1 MYSDHMEENLKRLES
16 HEWCVP
22 VASPPGCHHSAHPKI
37 IYFFPSTSFIYD
49 PCIFFLTNS
58 VVLVSIPYPN

>member
-22 VASPPGCHHSAHPKI
+22 VASPMGCHHSTHPKI
-37 IYFFPSTSFIYD
+37 IYFFPIDFIY
-49 PCIFFLTNS
+49 I
-58 VVLVSIPYPN
+58 